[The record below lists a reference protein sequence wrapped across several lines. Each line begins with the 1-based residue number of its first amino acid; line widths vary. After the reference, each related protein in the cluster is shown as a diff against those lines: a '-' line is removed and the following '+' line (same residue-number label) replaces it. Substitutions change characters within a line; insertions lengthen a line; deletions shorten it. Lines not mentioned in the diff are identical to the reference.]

1 MLTSIRSC
9 FIIIAK
15 NYKKK
20 NEKVLHLAISS
31 AVFFLRKEHFDEH
44 FQANWRIQTSQSV
57 QQEICKQKA
66 VNFKR
71 KLNGTENIL
80 FFRRLKSTQTTLKQK
95 CLPLKVPT
103 TNL

>member
-1 MLTSIRSC
+1 MLKSIRSC

-15 NYKKK
+15 NSKKRK
-20 NEKVLHLAISS
+20 GLTFSYLKYS
-31 AVFFLRKEHFDEH
+31 FFLRKEHFDEH
-44 FQANWRIQTSQSV
+44 FQANLRFKTSQSV

-80 FFRRLKSTQTTLKQK
+80 FFRRLKSTQSIKL
-95 CLPLKVPT
+95 
-103 TNL
+103 

>member
-1 MLTSIRSC
+1 MLKSIRNC

-15 NYKKK
+15 NSKKRK
-20 NEKVLHLAISS
+20 GLTFSYHKYSF
-31 AVFFLRKEHFDEH
+31 FFLRKEHFDEH
-44 FQANWRIQTSQSV
+44 FQAGLRFKTSQSV